1 MTPLHYSSEK
11 GHLSVTK
18 ILIEHGALMSEKNKD
33 G

>member
-11 GHLSVTK
+11 GNLSVTTL
-18 ILIEHGALMSEKNKD
+18 LIEHGALMSEKNKD